1 MAEMI
6 RISGLRELNA
16 ALKRADVELPKKV
29 RLSLNDATEGIADDA
44 GRHFPQRSGRGA
56 RSYKARSTRT
66 AARVVMGGAKARY
79 VPWMDFGGQG
89 RVAGRPAKRPFIRTG
104 RYLFPA
110 LERRRPEYLADLERV
125 LVEVAVEAGFEAG

>member
-1 MAEMI
+1 MAEVI

-29 RLSLNDATEGIADDA
+29 RISLNAATDGIAA
-44 GRHFPQRSGRGA
+44 EAARHFPRVSGRGA
-56 RSYKARSTRT
+56 ATYKSRSTRT
-66 AARVVMGGAKARY
+66 ASRVAMGGTKARY

-89 RVAGRPAKRPFIRTG
+89 RIKGRPAHRPFIRTG

-110 LERRRPEYLADLERV
+110 LERKRPQFVADLERV
-125 LVEVAVEAGFEAG
+125 LVEVAVEAGFEAS